1 MPYYLIISEGNK
13 TGVTSRAE
21 TTHLSEAHESTSV
34 FSEVRVTPSSVFNA
48 VSLFV
53 PLRFGHLIGCP
64 LNYGFKL
71 SIWLAALWITAT
83 CYPFDSLLFELR
95 LQAIPLIGCPL
106 NYGFKLSLWL
116 AALWITAS
124 SYPFD
129 WLPFEL
135 RLQAIPLVSSNISHW
150 QTNAWSFIEYTS
162 PWDGMEHLTNIS
174 NDRHRDPLPQCS
186 TIYLGDRGLYFQFTW
201 LICLTIV

>member
-53 PLRFGHLIGCP
+53 PLRFGQLIGCP

-83 CYPFDSLLFELR
+83 CYPFDLLLFELR
-95 LQAIPLIGCPL
+95 F
-106 NYGFKLSLWL
+106 NLSLWL

-135 RLQAIPLVSSNISHW
+135 RLQAIPLIGCPLNYGFKLFLW
-150 QTNAWSFIEYTS
+150 YLQTF
-162 PWDGMEHLTNIS
+162 LT
-174 NDRHRDPLPQCS
+174 DK
-186 TIYLGDRGLYFQFTW
+186 
-201 LICLTIV
+201 LTHEVL